1 MAAVV
6 EPFILNLP
14 DNWYS
19 IHKHL
24 WELCWWEQTFEGL
37 ECSHY
42 IPSTTTGVYVRNADT
57 IQVLY
62 FAQDLF
68 WSQILNFLIAGARDV
83 TWLGTALGLEQD
95 PILVPHC
102 YDYST
107 NTGGQ
112 SCTWQTNNKVYKL
125 CLGNVL

>member
-1 MAAVV
+1 MGTV
-6 EPFILNLP
+6 
-14 DNWYS
+14 
-19 IHKHL
+19 
-24 WELCWWEQTFEGL
+24 WWEQTFEGL

-102 YDYST
+102 
-107 NTGGQ
+107 
-112 SCTWQTNNKVYKL
+112 
-125 CLGNVL
+125 